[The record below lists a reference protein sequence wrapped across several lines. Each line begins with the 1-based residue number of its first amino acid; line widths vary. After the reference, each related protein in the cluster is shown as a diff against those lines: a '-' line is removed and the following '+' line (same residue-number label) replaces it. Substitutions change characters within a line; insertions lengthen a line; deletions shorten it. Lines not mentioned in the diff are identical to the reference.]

1 MTLSSRPSREAI
13 HLLLLCPQWRQMTSQ
28 PPEGRHSLGSGK
40 RSMHTKIG
48 IPFPTQSSSSFTRMA
63 GACLVKSVFKGRCI
77 SYRICWDKNHTL
89 PLMPVVHF
97 SRLGTQIN
105 CPSSLSQSPSV
116 ACEQSPLEQTPLP
129 ALGSSSN
136 RGAKNSQ
143 KVLFPDC
150 RWSTSPNNWASLYSF
165 FFF

>member
-13 HLLLLCPQWRQMTSQ
+13 HLLLLCPQWSQMTSQ

-77 SYRICWDKNHTL
+77 SYLICWDKNHTL
-89 PLMPVVHF
+89 PSYACGSFLKAGNSDKLP
-97 SRLGTQIN
+97 I
-105 CPSSLSQSPSV
+105 LSQPVPIRGLWTVTARADPSP
-116 ACEQSPLEQTPLP
+116 CFRQFLP
-129 ALGSSSN
+129 Q
-136 RGAKNSQ
+136 RSQ
-143 KVLFPDC
+143 KQPESAVPWL
-150 RWSTSPNNWASLYSF
+150 
-165 FFF
+165 